1 MGQNSLSQPT
11 ADATISSPVNFMSLS
26 SNGLVDSQ
34 KSPGASTD
42 HPIRVEE
49 SRACLDK
56 QNDHKEEE
64 EEDYDDDDNDD
75 DYEDDEYYDDNKN
88 GEYFNASKHDDKGEE
103 LDNTYNHTPQH
114 VSSISTIRKYS
125 QRPSMN
131 MKVSIDDQI
140 TSLAKH
146 AAKIQL
152 QNIGERTKTNG
163 KDKSDR
169 ATSEQVLDPQT
180 RMLLLQI
187 INKCIVSEINGCL
200 STGKEANV
208 YGAIYIPEPQDAQE
222 PTIIH
227 RAIKVYKTSILI
239 FKDRDRYVTGEH
251 RFKAGYNKRNNRA
264 MVKLWAEK
272 EFRNLKRLYL
282 AKIPCPEPV
291 YLRSHVLV
299 MGFLGDKDGWPA
311 PRLRDVKLQGD
322 NIDEQWRRL
331 YLQAFGLMRQM
342 YQTCKL
348 VHADL
353 SDYNILYH
361 QNRLFIIDVSQS
373 VEHDHPRSL
382 EFLRLDIK
390 NVTDFF
396 RRRNVNVLSEQSL
409 FNFILSSEQPVLGPA
424 LEEALD
430 KLFSQRPKVTEN
442 EQKFAEQEVDI
453 EVYRQ
458 QYIPQ
463 TLEQVYNIE
472 LDTEKVGRGEKYD
485 LVYHNLLADKAP
497 VISKCEPDSENDLS
511 ETSSDGGVILADDED
526 LFKKGLPRGKR
537 FEDKEVKREHKKAVK
552 EDKREKRK
560 QKMPK
565 HIKKKLVSASAK
577 HK

>member
-1 MGQNSLSQPT
+1 MGQDSLSQSA
-11 ADATISSPVNFMSLS
+11 ADDTIISHLNVMPLS
-26 SNGLVDSQ
+26 CDVSADSQ
-34 KSPGASTD
+34 KTTGALTY
-42 HPIRVEE
+42 HPIHVEE
-49 SRACLDK
+49 NRVDFV
-56 QNDHKEEE
+56 KENE
-64 EEDYDDDDNDD
+64 
-75 DYEDDEYYDDNKN
+75 YEDDEDDEDEEYDDDNEDEDESK
-88 GEYFNASKHDDKGEE
+88 GSGFFNAGIQNGKDGNLVNNCNQTRK
-103 LDNTYNHTPQH
+103 LIPPTYTTRTN
-114 VSSISTIRKYS
+114 I
-125 QRPSMN
+125 QRPTMN
-131 MKVSIDDQI
+131 NKLSIDDQI

-152 QNIGERTKTNG
+152 HNIGERIKTNG

-187 INKCIVSEINGCL
+187 INKGIVSEINGCL

-208 YGAIYIPEPQDAQE
+208 YGAIYIPEFQDSQE
-222 PTIIH
+222 PKVIH
-227 RAIKVYKTSILI
+227 RAIKVYKTSILV

-251 RFKAGYNKRNNRA
+251 RFKTGYNKRNHRA
-264 MVKLWAEK
+264 MVKLWSEK
-272 EFRNLKRLYL
+272 EFRNLKRLFL

-311 PRLRDVKLQGD
+311 PRLRDVELQGD
-322 NIDEQWRRL
+322 NIDEQWKSL

-409 FNFILSSEQPVLGPA
+409 FNFILSSNQPVQDPA
-424 LEEALD
+424 LKDALD
-430 KLFSQRPKVTEN
+430 KLFSQRPIASEDKKN
-442 EQKFAEQEVDI
+442 FAEQEIDI
-453 EVYRQ
+453 EVFRQ

-463 TLEQVYNIE
+463 TLEQVYNVE
-472 LDTEKVGRGEKYD
+472 LDTEKVGRGEKHD
-485 LVYHNLLADKAP
+485 LIYHNLLADKAP
-497 VISKCEPDSENDLS
+497 TISKSESDSENDMS
-511 ETSSDGGVILADDED
+511 ENSSDGGVTLTDNED

-537 FEDKEVKREHKKAVK
+537 FEDKDAKREHKRAVK

-565 HIKKKLVSASAK
+565 YIKKKLVSSSAK